1 MEVVRLHTGPA
12 FDIYGLIIDR
22 VCLIEEYIDSL
33 KEEEQKKVF
42 ALFNRILEHGPPQN
56 ELRFRHI
63 GDQIYE
69 LKTHTGTRIL
79 SFYGGSYLSNS
90 LILAH
95 GFDKPKKKILA
106 RQRKKVMKWRET
118 AVEIIERPVSKESPR
133 EAKS

>member
-63 GDQIYE
+63 G
-69 LKTHTGTRIL
+69 
-79 SFYGGSYLSNS
+79 
-90 LILAH
+90 
-95 GFDKPKKKILA
+95 
-106 RQRKKVMKWRET
+106 
-118 AVEIIERPVSKESPR
+118 
-133 EAKS
+133 